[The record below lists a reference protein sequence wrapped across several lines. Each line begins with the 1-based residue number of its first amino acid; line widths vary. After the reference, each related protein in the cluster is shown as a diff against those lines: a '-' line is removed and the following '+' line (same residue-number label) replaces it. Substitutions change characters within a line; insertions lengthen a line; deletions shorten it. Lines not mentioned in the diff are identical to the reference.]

1 MQHRNALAALPASL
15 LAPLL
20 APLLVLLLG
29 QAPLPAQ
36 AHDGHDNAPAAAP
49 AQAAA
54 PRFALDS
61 ELFELVGV
69 VNGHTLA
76 LYLDRADDNRPVPGA
91 QLELELAGQR
101 LAVTPV
107 GDGEYRA
114 ELAAPL
120 TEGSLPVTATVVAGD
135 DSDLLAG
142 ALDRHAPTAAPSPG
156 TGGRMRWLAGAAG
169 ALAALG
175 AALWAWRGRRAAPQA
190 TARVGGAV

>member
-1 MQHRNALAALPASL
+1 MQHQNALAALPASL

-49 AQAAA
+49 AQAA

-142 ALDRHAPTAAPSPG
+142 ALDWHAPTAAPSPG

>member
-1 MQHRNALAALPASL
+1 MQHRNALAALPAAL

-49 AQAAA
+49 AQAA
-54 PRFALDS
+54 PRFTLDS

-120 TEGSLPVTATVVAGD
+120 AEGSLPVTATVVAGD

-142 ALDRHAPTAAPSPG
+142 ALDWHAPVAAPSPSS
-156 TGGRMRWLAGAAG
+156 GGRMRWLAGAAG

>member
-1 MQHRNALAALPASL
+1 MQHRNALAALPAAL

-49 AQAAA
+49 AQAA
-54 PRFALDS
+54 PRFTLDS

-120 TEGSLPVTATVVAGD
+120 AEGSLPVTATVVAGD

-142 ALDRHAPTAAPSPG
+142 ALDWHAPTAAPSPG
-156 TGGRMRWLAGAAG
+156 TGGRMRWLAGAAS

-175 AALWAWRGRRAAPQA
+175 AALWAWRGRRVAPQA

>member
-1 MQHRNALAALPASL
+1 
-15 LAPLL
+15 LL

-49 AQAAA
+49 AQAA
-54 PRFALDS
+54 PRFTLDS

-142 ALDRHAPTAAPSPG
+142 ALDWHAPTAAPSPG

>member
-1 MQHRNALAALPASL
+1 MQHRNALAALPAAL

-29 QAPLPAQ
+29 QAPLPAK

-49 AQAAA
+49 AQAA
-54 PRFALDS
+54 PRFTLDS

-76 LYLDRADDNRPVPGA
+76 LYLDRADDILPVPGA
-91 QLELELAGQR
+91 HLELELAGQR

-142 ALDRHAPTAAPSPG
+142 ALDWHAPAAAPTPG
-156 TGGRMRWLAGAAG
+156 SGGRMRWLAGAAG

>member
-1 MQHRNALAALPASL
+1 MQHQNALAALPAAL

-49 AQAAA
+49 AQAA
-54 PRFALDS
+54 PRFTLDS

-69 VNGHTLA
+69 VHGQTLA

-142 ALDRHAPTAAPSPG
+142 ALDWHAPVAAPSPSS
-156 TGGRMRWLAGAAG
+156 GGRMRWLAGAAG

>member
-1 MQHRNALAALPASL
+1 MGRTKLLFLAAILCS
-15 LAPLL
+15 
-20 APLLVLLLG
+20 
-29 QAPLPAQ
+29 
-36 AHDGHDNAPAAAP
+36 
-49 AQAAA
+49 
-54 PRFALDS
+54 F
-61 ELFELVGV
+61 VGV
-69 VNGHTLA
+69 TGWITWHYDQAYTLA
-76 LYLDRADDNRPVPGA
+76 TRHTQLSAWALA

-101 LAVTPV
+101 LPVTPV

-142 ALDRHAPTAAPSPG
+142 ALDWHAPTAAPSPG

>member
-1 MQHRNALAALPASL
+1 MQHQNALAALPAAL

-20 APLLVLLLG
+20 APLLALLLG

-36 AHDGHDNAPAAAP
+36 AHDGHDTAPAAAP
-49 AQAAA
+49 AQAA
-54 PRFALDS
+54 PRFTLDS

-142 ALDRHAPTAAPSPG
+142 ALDWHALAAAPSPG
-156 TGGRMRWLAGAAG
+156 SGGRMRWLAGAAG

-175 AALWAWRGRRAAPQA
+175 AALWAWRGRRVAPQA

>member
-1 MQHRNALAALPASL
+1 
-15 LAPLL
+15 
-20 APLLVLLLG
+20 
-29 QAPLPAQ
+29 
-36 AHDGHDNAPAAAP
+36 GHDDAPAAAP
-49 AQAAA
+49 TEAA
-54 PRFALDS
+54 PRFALAS

-107 GDGEYRA
+107 GEGEYRA

-120 TEGSLPVTATVVAGD
+120 AEGSLPVTATVVAGD
-135 DSDLLAG
+135 DTDLLAG
-142 ALDRHAPTAAPSPG
+142 ALDWHAPAAAVAPGGSP
-156 TGGRMRWLAGAAG
+156 RMRWLAGAAG

-175 AALWAWRGRRAAPQA
+175 AALWVWRDRRRAAPQA
-190 TARVGGAV
+190 TVRAGGAA

>member
-1 MQHRNALAALPASL
+1 MQHRNALAALPAAL

-49 AQAAA
+49 AQAA

-69 VNGHTLA
+69 VHGQTLA

-142 ALDRHAPTAAPSPG
+142 ALDWHAPVAAPSPSS
-156 TGGRMRWLAGAAG
+156 GGRMRWLAGAAG

>member
-1 MQHRNALAALPASL
+1 MQHRNALAALPAAL

-49 AQAAA
+49 AQAA
-54 PRFALDS
+54 PRFTLDS

-76 LYLDRADDNRPVPGA
+76 LYLDRAVDNRPVPGA

-142 ALDRHAPTAAPSPG
+142 ALDWHAPVAAPSPSS
-156 TGGRMRWLAGAAG
+156 GGRMRWLAGAAG

>member
-1 MQHRNALAALPASL
+1 M
-15 LAPLL
+15 
-20 APLLVLLLG
+20 
-29 QAPLPAQ
+29 
-36 AHDGHDNAPAAAP
+36 
-49 AQAAA
+49 
-54 PRFALDS
+54 
-61 ELFELVGV
+61 
-69 VNGHTLA
+69 
-76 LYLDRADDNRPVPGA
+76 
-91 QLELELAGQR
+91 
-101 LAVTPV
+101 

-120 TEGSLPVTATVVAGD
+120 AEGSLPVTATVVAGD

-142 ALDRHAPTAAPSPG
+142 ALDWHAPTAAPSPG

>member
-1 MQHRNALAALPASL
+1 MQHRNALAALPAAL

-36 AHDGHDNAPAAAP
+36 AHDGHDTAPAAAP
-49 AQAAA
+49 AQAA
-54 PRFALDS
+54 PRFTLDS

-69 VNGHTLA
+69 VHGHTLA

-142 ALDRHAPTAAPSPG
+142 ALDWHAPTAAPSPG

>member
-1 MQHRNALAALPASL
+1 MQHRNALAALPAAL

-20 APLLVLLLG
+20 APLLALLLG

-36 AHDGHDNAPAAAP
+36 AHDRHDTAPAAAP

-142 ALDRHAPTAAPSPG
+142 ALVWHAPTAAPSPG
-156 TGGRMRWLAGAAG
+156 SGGRMRWLAGAAG

>member
-1 MQHRNALAALPASL
+1 MQHRNALAALPAAL

-36 AHDGHDNAPAAAP
+36 AHDGDDNAPAAAP
-49 AQAAA
+49 AQAA
-54 PRFALDS
+54 PRFTLDS

-142 ALDRHAPTAAPSPG
+142 ALDWHAPTAAPSPG